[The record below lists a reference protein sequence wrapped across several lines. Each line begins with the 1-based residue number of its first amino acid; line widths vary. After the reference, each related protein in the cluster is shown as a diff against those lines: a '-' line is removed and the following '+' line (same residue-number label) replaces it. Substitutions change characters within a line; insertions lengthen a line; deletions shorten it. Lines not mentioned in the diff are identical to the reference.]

1 MTLMTFEDVSERVK
15 VRGPLFAAAAKLN
28 VAVFGPAK
36 FHSPRS
42 QTLLNAAIEKSL
54 RSSENPIVQLTSSVD
69 LELSKSHFLSDAGIS
84 TSQLSTSTQVYTN
97 REVHDQL
104 HYSMLGLIGSRK
116 PRSRLLDHIMLRRA
130 LDGYLFDCKINKRI
144 ATDDQWLQDTW
155 EWIQGKSSQVLQTY
169 MLKVYTGAH
178 EAAQDDRMVCR
189 PLDLSYMGVYTIWM
203 NALGGTSDR
212 FCLSLLTFR

>member
-1 MTLMTFEDVSERVK
+1 MTLMTFEDASEGVK
-15 VRGPLFAAAAKLN
+15 IRGPLFAAATKLN

-42 QTLLNAAIEKSL
+42 QTLLNAAIKKSL
-54 RSSENPIVQLTSSVD
+54 RSSENPIVDLASSID
-69 LELSKSHFLSDAGIS
+69 LELSQSHFLSNASIS

-104 HYSMLGLIGSRK
+104 HYSTLGLT
-116 PRSRLLDHIMLRRA
+116 RSKKHRSGLLDHIMLRRA

-155 EWIQGKSSQVLQTY
+155 EWIQGESSQVLETY
-169 MLKVYTGAH
+169 MLKVHAGAH
-178 EAAQDDRMVCR
+178 EAAQDDTMVCR

-203 NALGGTSDR
+203 NVLGGTSDR

>member
-1 MTLMTFEDVSERVK
+1 MTFEDASEGVK
-15 VRGPLFAAAAKLN
+15 IRGPLFAAATKLN

-42 QTLLNAAIEKSL
+42 QTLLNAAIKKSL
-54 RSSENPIVQLTSSVD
+54 RSSENPIVDLASSID
-69 LELSKSHFLSDAGIS
+69 LELSQSHFLSNASIS
-84 TSQLSTSTQVYTN
+84 TSQLSTSTQLYTN

-104 HYSMLGLIGSRK
+104 HYSTLGLTRSKK
-116 PRSRLLDHIMLRRA
+116 PRSGLLDHIMLRRA

-155 EWIQGKSSQVLQTY
+155 EWIQGESSQVLETY
-169 MLKVYTGAH
+169 MLKVHAGAH
-178 EAAQDDRMVCR
+178 EAAQDDTMVCR

-203 NALGGTSDR
+203 NVLGGTSDR

>member
-1 MTLMTFEDVSERVK
+1 MTLMTFEDASEGVK
-15 VRGPLFAAAAKLN
+15 IRGPLFAAATKLN

-42 QTLLNAAIEKSL
+42 QTLLNAAIKKSL
-54 RSSENPIVQLTSSVD
+54 RSSENPIVDLASSID
-69 LELSKSHFLSDAGIS
+69 LELSQSHFLSNASIS
-84 TSQLSTSTQVYTN
+84 TSQLSTSTQVCTN

-104 HYSMLGLIGSRK
+104 HYSMLGLTRSKK
-116 PRSRLLDHIMLRRA
+116 PRSGLLDHIMLRRA

-155 EWIQGKSSQVLQTY
+155 EWIQGESSQVLETY
-169 MLKVYTGAH
+169 MLKVHAGAH
-178 EAAQDDRMVCR
+178 EAAQDDTMVCR

-203 NALGGTSDR
+203 NVLGGTSDR

>member
-1 MTLMTFEDVSERVK
+1 MTFEDASEGVK
-15 VRGPLFAAAAKLN
+15 IRGPLFAAATKLN

-42 QTLLNAAIEKSL
+42 QTLLNAAIKKSL
-54 RSSENPIVQLTSSVD
+54 RSSENPIVDLASSID
-69 LELSKSHFLSDAGIS
+69 LELSQSHFLSNASIS

-104 HYSMLGLIGSRK
+104 HYSTLGLTRSKK
-116 PRSRLLDHIMLRRA
+116 PRSGLLDHIMLRRA

-155 EWIQGKSSQVLQTY
+155 EWIQGESSQVLETY
-169 MLKVYTGAH
+169 MLKVHAGAH
-178 EAAQDDRMVCR
+178 EAAQDDTMACR

-203 NALGGTSDR
+203 NVLGGTSDR